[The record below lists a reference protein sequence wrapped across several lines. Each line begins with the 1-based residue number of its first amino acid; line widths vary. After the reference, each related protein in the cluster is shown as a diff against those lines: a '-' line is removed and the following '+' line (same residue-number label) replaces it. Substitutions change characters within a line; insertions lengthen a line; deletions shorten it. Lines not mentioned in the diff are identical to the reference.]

1 MTKGTTHRQHEPDQ
15 PAQVHIING
24 SYADAELR
32 ALSDCGIRARFS
44 YGYSRALQTKPERQ
58 AFLGA
63 QGDMWATQPDM
74 AMALLGAVLELATL
88 GKCMT
93 HSFATCDDYGEPE
106 PFTRQYDA

>member
-1 MTKGTTHRQHEPDQ
+1 
-15 PAQVHIING
+15 
-24 SYADAELR
+24 
-32 ALSDCGIRARFS
+32 
-44 YGYSRALQTKPERQ
+44 
-58 AFLGA
+58 
-63 QGDMWATQPDM
+63 MWATQPDM